1 MHKTQAFVVNSVGGK
16 KTRVN
21 ILTAIN
27 AASVTINRTEIDGE
41 KYAIIKNVLWM
52 TDGVVLNGGLYAAED
67 NEKGYPSMDG
77 RIMPFRHPEVNG
89 EYVAISQ
96 LDSADVAVAL
106 GKHYGGVHAQNVRKA
121 GSDYFVDVMINER
134 VANAHEDGVLLLNW
148 VGKVENGE
156 KPEPIHMST
165 GLMTNRVQ
173 ANGESRGKK
182 YTWRAANQQYDHL
195 AILFHE
201 NGAGGDEIAIAVNCE
216 MVINSKLDEANED
229 ALDDSYGEKLAILS
243 EAVKERFATSDSYAY
258 VQDFDDRALIYV
270 TPEGTYTIDYHY
282 EGDNPILTGEPKPV
296 VVETSYKVKT
306 NSMLEHV
313 RSVLKYFSTKT
324 KQPVQANVNEEVDM
338 TPEEVQAIVTK
349 ALEATNASLAA
360 VQAENEKLKADV
372 LAANAAIQAN
382 AESSLKDKRAA
393 VAAVHGDV
401 VANALAGEALD
412 AMFASVQ
419 TAAGIVSGA
428 PVTNAKDE
436 FEGYSLNTADQEAK

>member
-1 MHKTQAFVVNSVGGK
+1 MHKTQAFVVNSGGGK

-77 RIMPFRHPEVNG
+77 RLMPFKHPEVNG

-134 VANAHEDGVLLLNW
+134 VANAHDDGVLLLNW
-148 VGKVENGE
+148 VGKVEYGE
-156 KPEPIHMST
+156 KPDPIHMST

-182 YTWRAANQQYDHL
+182 YTWRAANQAYDHL

-201 NGAGGDEIAIAVNCE
+201 DGAGGDEIAIAVNCE

-282 EGDNPILTGEPKPV
+282 EGDNPILTGESKV
-296 VVETSYKVKT
+296 VTVETSYKVKT
-306 NSMLEHV
+306 NSLMAN
-313 RSVLKYFSTKT
+313 LKAMVQLFSTKT
-324 KQPVQANVNEEVDM
+324 KPPVQANVIEEVDM
-338 TPEEVQAIVTK
+338 TPEQVQAIVDK
-349 ALEATNASLAA
+349 ALEATNASLAS

-372 LAANAAIQAN
+372 LAANTAIQAN
-382 AESSLKDKRAA
+382 AEAGLKDKRAA
-393 VAAVHGDV
+393 VAAKHGEV
-401 VANALAGEALD
+401 VANALSGEALD

-428 PVTNAKDE
+428 PVTNKEDE
-436 FEGYSLNTADQEAK
+436 FAGYSLNSADQEAK

>member
-1 MHKTQAFVVNSVGGK
+1 MHKTQAFVVNSGGGK

-77 RIMPFRHPEVNG
+77 RLMPFRHPEVNG

-106 GKHYGGVHAQNVRKA
+106 GKHYGGVHAQNARKA

-148 VGKVENGE
+148 VSKVENGE
-156 KPEPIHMST
+156 KPDPIHMST

-182 YTWRAANQQYDHL
+182 YTWRAANQAYDHL

-282 EGDNPILTGEPKPV
+282 EGDNPILTGESKV
-296 VVETSYKVKT
+296 VTVETSYKVKT
-306 NSMLEHV
+306 NAIMANLKAMV
-313 RSVLKYFSTKT
+313 KYFSTKT
-324 KQPVQANVNEEVDM
+324 KPPVQANVIEEVDM
-338 TPEEVQAIVTK
+338 TPEQVQAIVDK
-349 ALEATNASLAA
+349 ALEATNASLAS

-372 LAANAAIQAN
+372 LAANTAIQEN
-382 AESSLKDKRAA
+382 AEAGLKEKRAA
-393 VAAVHGDV
+393 VAAVHTEV
-401 VANALAGEALD
+401 VASALSGEALD

-428 PVTNAKDE
+428 PVTNKEDE
-436 FEGYSLNTADQEAK
+436 FAGYSLNSADQEAK

>member
-1 MHKTQAFVVNSVGGK
+1 MHKTQAFVVNSGGEK

-27 AASVTINRTEIDGE
+27 AASITINRTEIDGE

-134 VANAHEDGVLLLNW
+134 VANAHEDGVLLLDW
-148 VGKVENGE
+148 VSKVENGE
-156 KPEPIHMST
+156 KPDPIHMST

-182 YTWRAANQQYDHL
+182 YTWRAANQAYDHL

-216 MVINSKLDEANED
+216 MVINSNLDEANED

-282 EGDNPILTGEPKPV
+282 EGDNPILTGESKPV
-296 VVETSYKVKT
+296 VVETTYKVKT
-306 NSMLEHV
+306 NSLMAH
-313 RSVLKYFSTKT
+313 LKAMVEYFSTKT
-324 KQPVQANVNEEVDM
+324 KPPVQANAIEEVDM
-338 TPEEVQAIVTK
+338 SPEDLQAIHDKIGALNT
-349 ALEATNASLAA
+349 ALES
-360 VQAENEKLKADV
+360 VQAENQTLKADV
-372 LAANAAIQAN
+372 LAANAAIQEN
-382 AESSLKDKRAA
+382 AEAGLKDKRAA
-393 VAAVHGDV
+393 VSAVHGEV
-401 VANALAGEALD
+401 VANALSGEALD

-419 TAAGIVSGA
+419 TAAGILSGA
-428 PVTNAKDE
+428 PATNA
-436 FEGYSLNTADQEAK
+436 EAEKVTVDSHFGSIK

>member
-1 MHKTQAFVVNSVGGK
+1 MK

-77 RIMPFRHPEVNG
+77 RLMPFKHPEVNG

-96 LDSADVAVAL
+96 LDSAEVAVAL

-134 VANAHEDGVLLLNW
+134 VANAHDDGVLLLNW
-148 VGKVENGE
+148 VSKVESGD
-156 KPEPIHMST
+156 KPDPIHMST

-182 YTWRAANQQYDHL
+182 YTWRAANQAYDHL

-201 NGAGGDEIAIAVNCE
+201 SGAGGDEIAIAVNCE

-282 EGDNPILTGEPKPV
+282 EGDNPIMTGEPKPV
-296 VVETSYKVKT
+296 VVETTYKVKT
-306 NSMLEHV
+306 NSLMAH
-313 RSVLKYFSTKT
+313 LKAMVEYFSTKT
-324 KQPVQANVNEEVDM
+324 KPPVQANVIEEVDM
-338 TPEEVQAIVTK
+338 TPEELQALLDAQAEKISGAFNAK
-349 ALEATNASLAA
+349 LEAQSEIIASLKT
-360 VQAENEKLKADV
+360 EM
-372 LAANAAIQAN
+372 QAN
-382 AESSLKDKRAA
+382 AESGLKDKRAA
-393 VAAVHGDV
+393 VAAVHGEV
-401 VANALAGEALD
+401 VANALSGEALD

-419 TAAGIVSGA
+419 TAAGILSGA
-428 PVTNAKDE
+428 PATNKEDE
-436 FEGYSLNTADQEAK
+436 FAGYSLNSADQEAK

>member
-1 MHKTQAFVVNSVGGK
+1 MK

-77 RIMPFRHPEVNG
+77 RLMPFRHPEVNG

-148 VGKVENGE
+148 VSKVESGE
-156 KPEPIHMST
+156 KPDPIHMST

-182 YTWRAANQQYDHL
+182 YTWRAANQAYDHL

-282 EGDNPILTGEPKPV
+282 DGDNPILTGESKPV

-324 KQPVQANVNEEVDM
+324 KQPVVANVTEDLEMDKV
-338 TPEEVQAIVTK
+338 ELQAMLDAQAEK
-349 ALEATNASLAA
+349 LSGAFNAQLEAQSVTINALQESL
-360 VQAENEKLKADV
+360 K
-372 LAANAAIQAN
+372 AN
-382 AESSLKDKRAA
+382 AEAGLKDKRAA
-393 VAAVHGDV
+393 VAAKHGEV
-401 VANALAGEALD
+401 VANALSGEALD

-419 TAAGIVSGA
+419 TAAGIVSGS
-428 PVTNAKDE
+428 PVVNKDE
-436 FEGYSLNTADQEAK
+436 YKVPSMDEHFGGAK